1 MAKRGSSFQGTSGLS
16 SQEATEDCTSLI
28 PSRKLKVTLLGSEWG
43 STKAGLSTFNREFA
57 IQLAKNENVEVSMY
71 LPQCSEEDV
80 RAAAVLGV
88 CLLKAKKKPGYD
100 PIDWLAWI
108 PRDHRMDVVIGHGSR
123 LGRQVSSIREFHPNC
138 KWIQVVHI
146 DPEELGMVKDYA
158 DSTVKG
164 EIKHQAEVELCK
176 LADQVVALGPKL
188 TDAFAC
194 YLRSSGKDEDVI
206 NLTPGI
212 FSEFANI
219 NQAAKERE
227 TFRVLVIGH
236 GDSEDFCSKGYDI
249 AARAVAK
256 LKDEERSFKLVF
268 VGAPDGEEDKVKERF
283 LKESILPSQ
292 LIVRSAK
299 ERKWL
304 AEEFCQADLVV
315 MPSRAEAFGLAALE
329 ALSAGLPVLVSGNS
343 GIGKALKKVPYGSN
357 SVVNNLE
364 FNNEDSK
371 KWAEAIKAVCRKERE
386 VRLEEA
392 ILLRQNYAK
401 TYQWEGQCSTLV
413 EKMCEMVKGT
423 STAPGQAVA
432 AVNLGEQGRSSV
444 SEAVFHPGLTA
455 MQQHIMGD
463 LVTSARENE
472 IKRKRPLHPIVTTTE
487 RRQPQNALILE
498 EIKRKRP
505 LHPIVTTTERRQPQ
519 NALILE
525 ENRRKKPRRP
535 FETTTSERQRQNA
548 DIPETDSDISVV
560 VKLLKREYNRRAEL
574 RPLLWM
580 KNMKLPLEKVYTRLR
595 VVSRRK
601 AGSWEIGVDDIFE
614 SSEKDSDPLVLVEG
628 SPGIGKTTFCL
639 KLVYDW
645 ANGAMPRNFPCFK
658 LVFLLK
664 CRDIIK
670 DVVEE
675 IFEQLL
681 PEDLKE
687 KTKEA
692 LVNFLEDLNNQ
703 EQILIILDGLDEL
716 PEESEDHVN
725 KVLGRKKLA
734 FCYVLATTREEKGIY
749 TRQQFKFDICLA
761 IKGFSEEDS
770 FEYIRKHF
778 RDIGTEDSSKGER
791 LIEEVKQN
799 PLLSDL
805 QSNPLNLLLLC
816 VVYEEHEGSLPS
828 CITDLY
834 QTIVRYLLRRYCAKE
849 ELKAS
854 EKDEDLD
861 KQFEIPILALGEL
874 AWKCLLS
881 DRLSFY
887 EDELEEL
894 ERSNENIVA
903 RRLGLVYKEESL
915 KRLRPRHA
923 YSFLH
928 KTFQEYLAA
937 SHIAHKFRGSEFQI
951 SEQMLFPEMVRGK
964 FKQVFVFVCG
974 ILGEEAKIVFEQ
986 IGDTLQKQWDW
997 SKCDRSTALFFVDSW
1012 KETGNAKGMAK
1023 TLCSFLPF
1031 SRPLHVWTN
1040 SQCAAFCDVLKECS
1054 ELPEEMTVTEVHI
1067 SPYIVSEIFCKLMH
1081 VLEDVNKPL
1090 GQKLTFALF
1099 ADVRKGVSKV
1109 PDFGLSSV
1117 RLRICG
1123 SLGSFSLQDVENL
1136 LLHKCLCSF
1145 SVTVCGDVEESLVEA
1160 LARGLAGESA
1170 VKFLDLCVIG
1180 NFSFN
1185 GAYSLEQ
1192 GILRNRSLRNIKVS
1206 VNGEPPENWQAV
1218 AKNLRAQFA
1227 EKAVVSEI
1235 YPNTFSKLKDSQLTH
1250 LNRFLLKTDLKQQ
1263 TVTLNVWGE
1272 LSGDGFK
1279 AVCETLLH
1287 APVSHLTLNIHGQ
1300 LTDEILRYIARCV
1313 EEQEKL
1319 SLITIN
1325 AWVEMT
1331 GRENKLIKELG
1342 LDKNPSVSLN
1352 VRGTSAPLKESSD
1365 SNVVSCDKP
1374 QSLIAFSEKASKG
1387 SSSKFTEDSSQK
1399 SLTIETNDDK
1409 SNEWEYCLG
1418 EGLAGNTSLKSLTV
1432 EIEGYGD
1439 DNDEWGRG
1447 LGEGLARN
1455 TSLESLTI
1463 KVQADSTS
1471 NEWEYGLGEGLAG
1484 NTSLKSLT
1492 LEIEGYCDD
1501 NDEWGRGLGEGLA
1514 RNTSLESP
1522 TIKVQTDSTSN
1533 EWEYSLGE
1541 GLAGNISLKSLTLEI
1556 DENDDGNYEWRRGL
1570 GEGLARN
1577 TSLESL
1583 TIKIKGYFTNHEW
1596 EYGLGEGLAGN
1607 TSLKSLTLEIEGY
1620 CDDNDKWG
1628 RGLGEGLARNTSLE
1642 SLIIKAHTDSTGN
1655 EWEYGLGEG
1664 LAGNTFL
1671 KSLTLEIDESDDG
1684 NDEWGRDLFE
1694 SLARNTSLE
1703 SLTLAINYSEFGR
1716 NDEWGHI
1723 LGESLAE
1730 NNSLNSLTLTIN
1742 KCNYMKDDWGVGL
1755 AERLGRNTSLKSIT
1769 FTMNNYLYVSCV
1781 WGFGLFEGSVRN
1793 TSLKSITLS
1802 INNYG
1807 IMKGERRHDIIEGL
1821 ARNTS
1826 LKSITLTINNY
1837 GDMKGE
1843 WGHDIIEGLAR
1854 NASLK
1859 SITLTINNYGDMKGE
1874 WGHCL
1879 FEGLA
1884 RNTSLSSF
1892 TLTANNYGDMS
1903 EERGCTVRKSLRKR
1917 ESLTE
1922 CNLIVDICGKC

>member
-1 MAKRGSSFQGTSGLS
+1 ML
-16 SQEATEDCTSLI
+16 
-28 PSRKLKVTLLGSEWG
+28 
-43 STKAGLSTFNREFA
+43 
-57 IQLAKNENVEVSMY
+57 
-71 LPQCSEEDV
+71 
-80 RAAAVLGV
+80 
-88 CLLKAKKKPGYD
+88 
-100 PIDWLAWI
+100 
-108 PRDHRMDVVIGHGSR
+108 
-123 LGRQVSSIREFHPNC
+123 
-138 KWIQVVHI
+138 
-146 DPEELGMVKDYA
+146 
-158 DSTVKG
+158 
-164 EIKHQAEVELCK
+164 
-176 LADQVVALGPKL
+176 
-188 TDAFAC
+188 
-194 YLRSSGKDEDVI
+194 
-206 NLTPGI
+206 
-212 FSEFANI
+212 
-219 NQAAKERE
+219 
-227 TFRVLVIGH
+227 
-236 GDSEDFCSKGYDI
+236 
-249 AARAVAK
+249 
-256 LKDEERSFKLVF
+256 
-268 VGAPDGEEDKVKERF
+268 
-283 LKESILPSQ
+283 
-292 LIVRSAK
+292 
-299 ERKWL
+299 
-304 AEEFCQADLVV
+304 
-315 MPSRAEAFGLAALE
+315 
-329 ALSAGLPVLVSGNS
+329 LSA
-343 GIGKALKKVPYGSN
+343 
-357 SVVNNLE
+357 
-364 FNNEDSK
+364 
-371 KWAEAIKAVCRKERE
+371 
-386 VRLEEA
+386 
-392 ILLRQNYAK
+392 
-401 TYQWEGQCSTLV
+401 
-413 EKMCEMVKGT
+413 
-423 STAPGQAVA
+423 
-432 AVNLGEQGRSSV
+432 
-444 SEAVFHPGLTA
+444 
-455 MQQHIMGD
+455 
-463 LVTSARENE
+463 
-472 IKRKRPLHPIVTTTE
+472 
-487 RRQPQNALILE
+487 
-498 EIKRKRP
+498 
-505 LHPIVTTTERRQPQ
+505 
-519 NALILE
+519 
-525 ENRRKKPRRP
+525 
-535 FETTTSERQRQNA
+535 
-548 DIPETDSDISVV
+548 DSDISEVV
-560 VKLLKREYNRRAEL
+560 ELLKIEYNRRADFS
-574 RPLLWM
+574 PLLWS
-580 KNMKLPLEKVYTRLR
+580 KGMKLQLKEVYTKLL
-595 VVSRRK
+595 VVSEGKGER
-601 AGSWEIGVDDIFE
+601 SEIDVDDIFG
-614 SSEKDSDPLVLVEG
+614 SSEEDNDRLVLVEG
-628 SPGIGKTTFCL
+628 SPGIDKTTFSL
-639 KLVYDW
+639 KLAHDW
-645 ANGAMPRNFPCFK
+645 ANGLMPRHFPSFK

-664 CRDIIK
+664 CRDIIT

-681 PEDLKE
+681 PEDLEE
-687 KTKEA
+687 KIKKA
-692 LVNFLEDLNNQ
+692 LSNFLKKLNNQ
-703 EQILIILDGLDEL
+703 KQILVILDGLDEL
-716 PEESEDHVN
+716 PEKADDRVN
-725 KVLGRKKLA
+725 KVLGRKKLS
-734 FCYVLATTREEKGIY
+734 FCYVLATTRQEKGIY
-749 TRQQFKFDICLA
+749 TREQFKFDICLA
-761 IKGFSEEDS
+761 IEGFSEENS

-778 RDIGTEDSSKGER
+778 SSIGTKHSPKGER
-791 LIEEVKQN
+791 LIEEIKRN
-799 PLLSDL
+799 PLLRQL

-816 VVYEEHEGSLPS
+816 VVYEDHEGSLPS
-828 CITDLY
+828 SMTELY
-834 QTIVRYLLRRYCAKE
+834 RTIVRCLLRRYCARE
-849 ELKAS
+849 ELKAA

-861 KQFEIPILALGEL
+861 KQFEIPILALGDL
-874 AWKCLLS
+874 AWKCLLN
-881 DRLSFY
+881 DQLSFY

-894 ERSNENIVA
+894 ERSIENIVA
-903 RRLGLVYKEESL
+903 RRLGLVYKEESVRRL
-915 KRLRPRHA
+915 KPRHA

-951 SEQMLFPEMVRGK
+951 SEQMLFPEIVRGK
-964 FKQVFVFVCG
+964 FKQVFLFVCG
-974 ILGEEAKIVFEQ
+974 ILGEEANIVFEQ

-997 SKCDRSTALFFVDSW
+997 SKCDRPTALFFVDSW

-1040 SQCAAFCDVLKECS
+1040 SQCVALCDVLKECS

-1067 SPYIVSEIFCKLMH
+1067 SPYIVSEFFCKLMH

-1090 GQKLTFALF
+1090 GKKLTFALF
-1099 ADVRKGVSKV
+1099 ADVGKGVSKV

-1365 SNVVSCDKP
+1365 SKVVSSDEP
-1374 QSLIAFSEKASKG
+1374 HSLIELFEKATKCP
-1387 SSSKFTEDSSQK
+1387 SSEFTEDTSQK
-1399 SLTIETNDDK
+1399 SLTIKINEGK
-1409 SNEWEYCLG
+1409 SNEWEHGLG
-1418 EGLAGNTSLKSLTV
+1418 EGLAGNTSLKSLTL

-1492 LEIEGYCDD
+1492 LEIEGYSDD
-1501 NDEWGRGLGEGLA
+1501 NDEWGRGIGEGLA

-1577 TSLESL
+1577 LSLESL

-1620 CDDNDKWG
+1620 CDDKDEWG

-1642 SLIIKAHTDSTGN
+1642 SLIIKVHTNSTSN

-1671 KSLTLEIDESDDG
+1671 KSLTLEIDENDVG

-1781 WGFGLFEGSVRN
+1781 WGLGLFEGSVRN

-1807 IMKGERRHDIIEGL
+1807 IMEGERRHDIIEGL

-1884 RNTSLSSF
+1884 RNTSLNSL

-1903 EERGCTVRKSLRKR
+1903 EEGGCTVRKSLRKR
-1917 ESLTE
+1917 KSLTE